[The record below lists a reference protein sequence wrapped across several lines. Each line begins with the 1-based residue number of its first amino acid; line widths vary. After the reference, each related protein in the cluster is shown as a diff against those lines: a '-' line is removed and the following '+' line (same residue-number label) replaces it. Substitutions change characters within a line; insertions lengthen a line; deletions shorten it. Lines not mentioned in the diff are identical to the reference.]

1 MWIQRPCL
9 HIQSESPWG
18 SWSHDIEEPQGSEGL
33 STAPRESEMEQ
44 AIEEQQGVD
53 ARRGGNQLAAGTMP
67 ASNQG
72 MVRMRIE
79 ALGWVAGSPEGP
91 EVC

>member
-1 MWIQRPCL
+1 
-9 HIQSESPWG
+9 
-18 SWSHDIEEPQGSEGL
+18 
-33 STAPRESEMEQ
+33 MEQ